1 MTTEGIKR
9 KLTAILSA
17 DAVGYSRLM
26 AADEVDTIQ
35 RLKSFRELIGI
46 RVREHHGRVVD
57 SPGDNILAEFPS
69 ALDAV
74 RSVVEIQRVLK
85 TRNDDLPD
93 NRKMKF
99 RIGIHLGDVMV
110 DGDRIYGDGVNIAA
124 RLEVLA
130 DPGGICISSIVHN
143 QVKNKLDLSYED
155 IGDQDV
161 KNIPDP
167 IQAYKILSTSN
178 TVAILNGKSEGISE
192 KKYRK
197 LFPILG
203 ILILL
208 CIGFILVR
216 YDILG
221 TKIPSEP
228 ASVSKTTSI
237 PVEKPS
243 IAVLPFDNLSGDPG
257 QEYFVDGMTEEI
269 ISRLSKNSMLTVI
282 ARNSTFTYKGKPI
295 KVQQVAQDLGVQHV
309 LEGSVRRSGNRVR
322 ITAQLID
329 AINGGHLWSETYE
342 REMKDIFVVQA
353 EIAQRIATALRV
365 QYTEAELSRVKH
377 IPTDNLTAYDAF
389 WLGYGHLHRYTRVDN
404 AQALK
409 YFQRAVELDPG
420 YADAYGMIAYA
431 YIESFRLRWDTDPQ
445 LQERAFDLS
454 KKALSLDST
463 SIWAH
468 IAQYEIYMLR
478 NQYEFALSK
487 AEKVISLDPN
497 NSAGYDAKGFAL
509 RRLGRL
515 EEAIENLKKATYLDP
530 HSGIYINNLAALYK
544 SSGLYKESIALLKKA
559 VADNPDS
566 YMRYWNLAQCCIFSW
581 NTQKDE
587 NPQALEVA
595 LEMAENILVL
605 DKNHPSGYSLFST
618 TYLSKKQYDLAITE
632 AKKAIATD
640 PKFPL
645 GYIMLGRIYGF
656 IGRADESIEIIKKAK
671 QLGIQENRPLSE
683 ANFLYQLGNAYRL
696 SGRQDEALSTYKKV
710 FDHNPWHYQAFDAH
724 LGMAIIYSELG
735 REEEAHA
742 EAEEVLKL
750 SPNFSVEIYG
760 ERVPY
765 RDPAM
770 AERDMAA
777 LRKAGLK

>member
-124 RLEVLA
+124 RLEGLA

-309 LEGSVRRSGNRVR
+309 LEGSVRKAVDKVR

-329 AINGGHLWSETYE
+329 AISGGHLWSETYE
-342 REMKDIFVVQA
+342 REMKDIFAVQA
-353 EIAQRIATALRV
+353 EIAQRIAAALRV
-365 QYTEAELSRVKH
+365 QYTEAELARVKR
-377 IPTDNLTAYDAF
+377 IPTNNLTAYDSF
-389 WLGYGHLHRYTRVDN
+389 WRGYDHFHRFTREDIV
-404 AQALK
+404 QARK
-409 YFQRAVELDPG
+409 YFQRAVELDSD
-420 YADAYGMIAYA
+420 YADAFALLA
-431 YIESFRLRWDTDPQ
+431 HTHSIEYSLNWELDPQ
-445 LQERAFDLS
+445 VLEQAFDLS
-454 KKALSLDST
+454 EKALSLDKS
-463 SIWAH
+463 SIYAH
-468 IAQYEIYMLR
+468 AVQSDIYRTR
-478 NQYEFALSK
+478 NQNELAFSK

-497 NSAGYDAKGFAL
+497 NSWGYNMMGLALQFMGRSREAIEIMKIAVALDPNSALYRWNLGDIYLQAGQYKKANAAYQECWARNSDFAEVYL
-509 RRLGRL
+509 SLASSYLYQWETQRDDDPKSLDMAFEMANKYVTMTEREAAGNAALGRVYL
-515 EEAIENLKKATYLDP
+515 FRKQHDLAIAEAKKIFDRAPQSLGGYAFLAEVYNFMGRSDEAFELAEKAIRLHSQKPSEYTKTSTIAELGIAYRLNERQEEAIATLRKTFNHVPIHEDSFRAHLNLTILYAESNQIEKA
-530 HSGIYINNLAALYK
+530 
-544 SSGLYKESIALLKKA
+544 
-559 VADNPDS
+559 
-566 YMRYWNLAQCCIFSW
+566 R
-581 NTQKDE
+581 
-587 NPQALEVA
+587 
-595 LEMAENILVL
+595 
-605 DKNHPSGYSLFST
+605 
-618 TYLSKKQYDLAITE
+618 
-632 AKKAIATD
+632 
-640 PKFPL
+640 
-645 GYIMLGRIYGF
+645 
-656 IGRADESIEIIKKAK
+656 
-671 QLGIQENRPLSE
+671 SE
-683 ANFLYQLGNAYRL
+683 AT
-696 SGRQDEALSTYKKV
+696 E
-710 FDHNPWHYQAFDAH
+710 
-724 LGMAIIYSELG
+724 I
-735 REEEAHA
+735 
-742 EAEEVLKL
+742 LKL
-750 SPNFSVEIYG
+750 SPDFNVDVWGI
-760 ERVPY
+760 RIPY
-765 RDPAM
+765 KNPSQT
-770 AERDMAA
+770 ERDMAA